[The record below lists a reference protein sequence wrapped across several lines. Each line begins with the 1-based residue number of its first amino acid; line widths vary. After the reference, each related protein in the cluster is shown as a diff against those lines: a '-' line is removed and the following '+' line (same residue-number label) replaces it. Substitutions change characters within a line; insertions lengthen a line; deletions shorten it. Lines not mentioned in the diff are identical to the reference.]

1 MKKQSFFQNLISG
14 FSFQRAL
21 FFSFIVVGLA
31 LAGCNKESDI
41 APIDDGDCPP
51 ELVQFDY
58 DGDRGA
64 IETFYRQNLYLYWA
78 NYGFPALSNLSRM
91 LSELGEINDH
101 SPFDGAAGAFS
112 AEMFF
117 QALDSGQLPPPVVQ
131 EYFAMPASN
140 PWFAVLKSI
149 RSYGL
154 QIYNAASEGNPAA
167 AQLARDELEKL
178 TFLCFDP
185 EMLHAMSVIGDKGF
199 DAPPPAMVN
208 IRLCCDKNHIS
219 NMVQEPPAG
228 GVNPRIKWTDI
239 TGSPFETTHNG
250 ACGSVASGACAHKL
264 GLLKEDVNSAEW
276 DDLSKGIGAPA
287 GGMGAQVTGNPSIKS
302 WFDGKGYG
310 MTTARDKDG
319 ESASQEAK
327 KALEK
332 GCDVMLWYKNAN
344 GSGHIEVVTA
354 ISIDANDSKKG
365 TATTLSWGQSA
376 TTTFKSGKFSG
387 KSDGSRYRPADQAK
401 GWLEGEGDAELIYFC
416 KK

>member
-1 MKKQSFFQNLISG
+1 
-14 FSFQRAL
+14 
-21 FFSFIVVGLA
+21 
-31 LAGCNKESDI
+31 
-41 APIDDGDCPP
+41 
-51 ELVQFDY
+51 
-58 DGDRGA
+58 
-64 IETFYRQNLYLYWA
+64 
-78 NYGFPALSNLSRM
+78 
-91 LSELGEINDH
+91 
-101 SPFDGAAGAFS
+101 
-112 AEMFF
+112 
-117 QALDSGQLPPPVVQ
+117 
-131 EYFAMPASN
+131 
-140 PWFAVLKSI
+140 
-149 RSYGL
+149 
-154 QIYNAASEGNPAA
+154 
-167 AQLARDELEKL
+167 
-178 TFLCFDP
+178 
-185 EMLHAMSVIGDKGF
+185 
-199 DAPPPAMVN
+199 
-208 IRLCCDKNHIS
+208 
-219 NMVQEPPAG
+219 MVQEPPAG
-228 GVNPRIKWTDI
+228 GVNPDPDRIKWTDI

-287 GGMGAQVTGNPSIKS
+287 DGMGAQVTGNPSIKS